1 MNFIIIGHFAV
12 DNVIRFQKRN
22 KPTLGGSVAYCSLSL
37 AKYTQRCQISIISVI
52 GTSNFDKDLLNSLK
66 EQNINLDFIQ
76 WKEINNTNFILEYHD
91 HSRHLTLKSRG
102 PELEIKDFPQNSKVG
117 KPDGIILAPL
127 CNEISFDYVKKLVKK
142 FPETYFGIDLQ
153 GFIRKIGEDGG
164 VSLEDDDDKIKII
177 HKIIDLLGEK
187 LVLKGSE
194 EEMKIL
200 TSAENLNEIEDYFK
214 KPIFKGLY
222 LTTLGEKGSLVVKY
236 NQDTLKIPA
245 FKPKKV
251 IDETGAGDV
260 YLGIFLYEFIR
271 SKKSWKEIK
280 NCAYLASA
288 AASFDVE
295 KKGTNGFKSKGK
307 VNKRVKQKHF
317 ITG

>member
-12 DNVIRFQKRN
+12 DNVIRFQERN

-37 AKYTQRCQISIISVI
+37 ASYTHKCQIFIISVI
-52 GTSNFDKDLLNSLK
+52 GTSNFDKRLLNSFNGK
-66 EQNINLDFIQ
+66 NINLDFIQ
-76 WKEINNTNFILEYHD
+76 WKEENNTNFILEYHD

-102 PELEIKDFPQNSKVG
+102 PELDFKALPQNNKFE

-127 CNEISFDYVKKLVKK
+127 CNEISFDYVKKLVEK
-142 FPETYFGIDLQ
+142 FPDTYFGMDLQ
-153 GFIRKIGEDGG
+153 GFIRKIGKDGE
-164 VSLEDDDDKIKII
+164 VSLEYDKEKIKII
-177 HKIIDLLGEK
+177 DEIIDLIGER

-200 TSAENLNEIEDYFK
+200 TYAKNLKEIEEYFK
-214 KPIFKGLY
+214 KPPYKGLY
-222 LTTLGEKGSLVVKY
+222 LITLGEKGSLVVRY
-236 NQDTLKIPA
+236 DEDTLEIPA
-245 FKPKKV
+245 FRPKEV

-271 SKKSWKEIK
+271 SNKTWIDIK

-295 KKGTNGFKSKGK
+295 KKGVNGFKSKEK
-307 VNKRVKQKHF
+307 VIKRVKQRHF
-317 ITG
+317 INK